1 MPTIELLTIGTE
13 LLLGFTLDT
22 NSAEIGRALSEAGL
36 AVVRRTTVG
45 DDPAA
50 IRAAFDDALGRTG
63 LVLATGGLGPT
74 SDDVTKKVVAD
85 LFGMPLEFVP
95 EIWEQ
100 LLARFAR
107 LGRKPAAANRGQAEV
122 PVGATVLP
130 NRWGTAPGL
139 WLEGPRGIAI
149 LLPGVPGEMRKLLH
163 HEVLPRLATRAG
175 SAVIRSRA
183 VRTWGLPE
191 SSVAEKIADL
201 EAGLPPL
208 SLAFL
213 PGTSGVDL
221 RLTAWNLEPG
231 DADARLGRAIALLRS
246 RLGDRVYGE
255 NDDDLAALLLQ
266 RLREPGLS
274 LATAESCTGGLLGAR
289 LTEIP
294 GSSEVYLGGVVAY
307 DNAVK
312 IQELGVP
319 PALVDAH
326 GAVSDPVVRAMSAGI
341 LERLGAD
348 AAIAIT
354 GIAGP
359 GGGTPEKPVGL
370 VFVAATA
377 GNTTSSARYMLPGT
391 RREIRERAAQ
401 AALFQLW
408 SMLDGADPGA

>member
-1 MPTIELLTIGTE
+1 MPPIELLTIGTE

-22 NSAEIGRALSEAGL
+22 NSAEIGRVLSEAGFT
-36 AVVRRTTVG
+36 VVRRTSVG
-45 DDPAA
+45 DDPDA
-50 IRAAFDDALGRTG
+50 IHAAFDDALGRTG

-74 SDDVTKKVVAD
+74 SDDVTKKVVAE
-85 LFGMPLEFVP
+85 LFGTPLEFVP

-107 LGRKPAAANRGQAEV
+107 LGRPPAAANRGQAEV

-191 SSVAEKIADL
+191 STVAERIADL
-201 EAGLPPL
+201 EPELPPL

-221 RLTAWNLEPG
+221 RLTAWGLEPG
-231 DADARLGRAIALLRS
+231 DADARLARGIALLRS

-266 RLREPGLS
+266 RLRELGRS

-294 GSSEVYLGGVVAY
+294 GSSEVYMGGIVAY
-307 DNAVK
+307 DNTVK
-312 IQELGVP
+312 VQELGVP
-319 PALVDAH
+319 PALIEDH
-326 GAVSDPVVRAMSAGI
+326 GAVSDPVVRAMSAGVAK
-341 LERLGAD
+341 RLGAD
-348 AAIAIT
+348 AAMAIT

-377 GNTTSSARYMLPGT
+377 GDTTSSARLMLPGS
-391 RREIRERAAQ
+391 RREIRERASQ

-408 SMLDGADPGA
+408 RMLDRADQGS